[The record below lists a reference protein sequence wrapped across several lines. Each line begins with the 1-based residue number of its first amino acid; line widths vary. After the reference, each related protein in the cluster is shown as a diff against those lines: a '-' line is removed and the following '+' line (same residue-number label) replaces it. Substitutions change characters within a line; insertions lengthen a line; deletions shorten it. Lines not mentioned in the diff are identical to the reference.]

1 MKKRII
7 STRSK
12 KKFAVSPPVASP
24 KPELKPING
33 RPPSFV
39 QSLASFASSN
49 ERKVAKVVSTR
60 ERARARRS
68 EMLANAP
75 PLPPPAPLRVLVEPD
90 LGSRPSPRRAWSNTI
105 SVVTPVRNAVHYIER
120 YCRSMMCQD
129 VDFRCVVIDD
139 QSTDGT
145 YEIARRLI
153 GRDRRFQLVRNGT
166 RRGALANIIAGIK
179 RLRLHP
185 SAIIAT
191 VDGDDWL
198 AHSGSLSTVLRT
210 YEERPQLRLTYGQF
224 IHAASMAIGFCK
236 PYADQIST
244 KRIYRRHTWFASH
257 LRSFRAELW
266 NKIDP
271 SDLVDPDTG
280 KPWAMAWDLGMMFP
294 MLEMCRPE
302 EIGFIPETIY
312 VYNDVNALNDN
323 RVDPKLQ
330 NAIEHKIRKMR
341 PYPLTS
347 S

>member
-1 MKKRII
+1 MKKI
-7 STRSK
+7 STRA
-12 KKFAVSPPVASP
+12 KKFLGSTLTPQVKDSFYEVVR
-24 KPELKPING
+24 KMPEPIALPAG
-33 RPPSFV
+33 IRIDIHQPTS
-39 QSLASFASSN
+39 
-49 ERKVAKVVSTR
+49 RISTR
-60 ERARARRS
+60 ERARARRAA
-68 EMLANAP
+68 MVAAA
-75 PLPPPAPLRVLVEPD
+75 PLPTPSESLRVLVEPD
-90 LGSRPSPRRAWSNTI
+90 LGARPSPRRAWSNTI

-145 YEIARRLI
+145 YEIARRFI
-153 GRDRRFQLVRNGT
+153 GSDRRFQLVRNSS
-166 RRGALANIIAGIK
+166 RRGALANIILGIK

-198 AHSGSLSTVLRT
+198 LHSGALSTVLRT

-224 IHAASMAIGFCK
+224 IHAASKAIGFCA
-236 PYADQIST
+236 PYAPAIST
-244 KRIYRRHTWFASH
+244 RRIYRRHTWFASH

-266 NKIDP
+266 NKIA
-271 SDLVDPDTG
+271 SADLVDPGTG

-294 MLEMCRPE
+294 MLEMCRRE

-330 NAIEHKIRKMR
+330 NSIERAIRKMR
-341 PYPLTS
+341 PYPATPP
-347 S
+347 

>member
-1 MKKRII
+1 MKKRVI
-7 STRSK
+7 STRT
-12 KKFAVSPPVASP
+12 KKFLVPAPALQVKDNFYEAVRKMPPVVRTETHQSP
-24 KPELKPING
+24 VSRI
-33 RPPSFV
+33 
-39 QSLASFASSN
+39 
-49 ERKVAKVVSTR
+49 STR
-60 ERARARRS
+60 ERARARRAT
-68 EMLANAP
+68 MIATAP
-75 PLPPPAPLRVLVEPD
+75 PPSPPQSLRVLVEPD
-90 LGSRPSPRRAWSNTI
+90 LSARPSPRRAWSNTI

-129 VDFRCVVIDD
+129 VDFRAVVIDD

-145 YEIARRLI
+145 YQIAQRII
-153 GRDRRFQLVRNGT
+153 GRDRRFTLVRNA
-166 RRGALANIIAGIK
+166 RRQGALANIITGIK

-198 AHSGSLSTVLRT
+198 AHSGALSTVLRT

-224 IHAASMAIGFCK
+224 IHAASMSIGFCA
-236 PYADQIST
+236 PYAAQISSR
-244 KRIYRRHTWFASH
+244 RIYRRHTWFASH

-266 NKIDP
+266 NKIA
-271 SDLVDPDTG
+271 SADLVDPDTG

-330 NAIEHKIRKMR
+330 NLIEHAIRKMR
-341 PYPLTS
+341 SYPLTPP
-347 S
+347 